1 MPYLWRSPA
10 GDRVEMRICE
20 LARDQDLSY
29 VSLKALASGR
39 QGVHRGWTCLNP
51 LRSRPRSRRGE
62 SKGGVTVH
70 RWRNLREKLQDEG
83 TVKEMARRYGL
94 GEGSLYRLASGDMQE
109 HRNWRHVALL
119 ARLPV
124 RRFEVTRDNCL
135 EPARLSAIELV
146 REKGLTLEGVQRL
159 LRGESVQGWTA
170 VDPPSIPAGLPWES
184 PMDGDSHGDPT
195 LAGSDEEFSCA
206 AAAE

>member
-1 MPYLWRSPA
+1 MNDGMPYLWRSPS
-10 GDRVEMRICE
+10 GERIELRICE

-51 LRSRPRSRRGE
+51 LRSRPRSKRGE

-70 RWRNLREKLQDEG
+70 RWRNLRENVQEEA
-83 TVKEMARRYGL
+83 TVKELARRHGL

-124 RRFEVTRDNCL
+124 RRFEVTGGGQSMRV
-135 EPARLSAIELV
+135 SAIELV
-146 REKGLTLEGVQRL
+146 REKGLTLDEVQRL
-159 LRGESVQGWTA
+159 LRGACVRGWTA
-170 VDPPSIPAGLPWES
+170 MDPPTLVES
-184 PMDGDSHGDPT
+184 E
-195 LAGSDEEFSCA
+195 EEFSCA